1 MFFRRRSL
9 YIVANHASQAG
20 GGGFPF
26 LQKSPE
32 HKIFFHLVR
41 QAVQRRDT
49 DRVQVKCLLIL
60 HPSFLLESKERDHF
74 LQCRIDKYQ
83 GDCKK
88 SCIDLVSTQCEK
100 WKRTGNYLPHN
111 SEHDEPGK
119 MLQEIASHE
128 VINLLIFFFYH
139 TVFLSLFNS
148 HLIPQKQSALHPQ
161 CIYQFLSPSFRV
173 HIFCSCKLELLIRLK
188 IFI

>member
-1 MFFRRRSL
+1 MHHRLEGLFPSL
-9 YIVANHASQAG
+9 
-20 GGGFPF
+20 P
-26 LQKSPE
+26 KSPE

-49 DRVQVKCLLIL
+49 DRVQVKCLHIL
-60 HPSFLLESKERDHF
+60 HPSFLLESKARDIF

-83 GDCKK
+83 SDCRK
-88 SCIDLVSTQCEK
+88 SCIDLVSTPCEK

-128 VINLLIFFFYH
+128 VINLLIFFFH
-139 TVFLSLFNS
+139 HMASLSLFKFY
-148 HLIPQKQSALHPQ
+148 LIPQKQSALHPSMH
-161 CIYQFLSPSFRV
+161 ILISKSFLICLYILF
-173 HIFCSCKLELLIRLK
+173 L
-188 IFI
+188 